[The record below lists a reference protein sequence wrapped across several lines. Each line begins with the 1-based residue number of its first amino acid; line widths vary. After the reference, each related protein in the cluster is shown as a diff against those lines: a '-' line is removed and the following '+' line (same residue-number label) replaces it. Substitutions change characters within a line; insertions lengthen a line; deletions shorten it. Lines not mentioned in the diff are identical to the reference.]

1 MYFQMPSTQLPV
13 GARHPFSRIITLQHL
28 GTKLILCGITMRK
41 KQLHGENIDLSLWD
55 CCTDSREKKG
65 RVKVQCTIRIWT
77 CYDNLAAAQGRVS
90 VRPRASVTFPGSF
103 KLVDVELKW
112 PFTLY
117 FFI

>member
-65 RVKVQCTIRIWT
+65 
-77 CYDNLAAAQGRVS
+77 G
-90 VRPRASVTFPGSF
+90 
-103 KLVDVELKW
+103 
-112 PFTLY
+112 
-117 FFI
+117 